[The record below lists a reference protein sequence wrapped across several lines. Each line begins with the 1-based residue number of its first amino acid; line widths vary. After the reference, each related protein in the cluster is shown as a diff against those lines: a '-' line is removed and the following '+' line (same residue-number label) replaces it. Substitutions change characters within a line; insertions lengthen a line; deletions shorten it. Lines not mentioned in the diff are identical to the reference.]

1 MERNAELGQRW
12 WGKLTDDDLEQ
23 AGGNAEQIVGVLQ
36 QKYGYIALRPL
47 GQLPLWSN
55 GQVASNRSL
64 KRRCFVNTTYIIIA
78 VVLVLVI
85 IGAILGL
92 VFARRRRAE
101 QLQDQFGPE
110 YDHTVQTMGDEK
122 KAQTELDER
131 QKHVEALDIRPLS
144 DTERERYLADWT
156 AVQSKFVDEPGQAI
170 VDADRLII
178 EVMQIRGY
186 PVSDFEQRAAD
197 ISVNYPALVSNYR
210 AAREIA
216 IKNKQQLRQILK
228 N

>member
-1 MERNAELGQRW
+1 M
-12 WGKLTDDDLEQ
+12 
-23 AGGNAEQIVGVLQ
+23 
-36 QKYGYIALRPL
+36 
-47 GQLPLWSN
+47 
-55 GQVASNRSL
+55 
-64 KRRCFVNTTYIIIA
+64 NTTYIIIIA

-85 IGAILGL
+85 AGALLGS
-92 VFARRRRAE
+92 VFARRKRSER
-101 QLQDQFGPE
+101 LHNQFGPE
-110 YDHTVQTMGDEK
+110 YDRTVQTMGNEK

-131 QKHVEALDIRPLS
+131 QKHVRALDIRPLS
-144 DTERERYLADWT
+144 VSERERYLADWT

-178 EVMQIRGY
+178 EVMQVRAY

-216 IKNKQQLRQILK
+216 IKNEQHQADTEELRQAMVYYRSLFDELLGTETIVGK
-228 N
+228 EK